1 MKGGIGSG
9 LRMNKSTRKYN
20 TSTTGHELSRQQR
33 KEKEDRENKIREQ
46 ERIMM
51 ERFNFVVNKM
61 SEDNLLKKPENI
73 SSIKRE
79 NIIWENIDCNKFN
92 NYNKDTKDLI
102 KNAYNENKDIEEK
115 YNNVKSYTGLKIG
128 HKKPMVIPEDV
139 KECLNSKLESTA
151 GGGRNRKTK
160 RNKNLCRGK
169 SVKRPN
175 KCKKVK
181 GCKVAKGKK
190 RTYCRKAHNKRR
202 VTSKKR

>member
-1 MKGGIGSG
+1 MTENLTVEEQEEEQQRLKDKENANKMMRRQANNEIYVEMK
-9 LRMNKSTRKYN
+9 RA
-20 TSTTGHELSRQQR
+20 GHEVFKNIWH
-33 KEKEDRENKIREQ
+33 KE
-46 ERIMM
+46 
-51 ERFNFVVNKM
+51 FV
-61 SEDNLLKKPENI
+61 
-73 SSIKRE
+73 KRE
-79 NIIWENIDCNKFN
+79 HIIWKNIDCEKF
-92 NYNKDTKDLI
+92 DTYFEGARKLI
-102 KNAYNENKDIEEK
+102 LKLYKEEKEIEENYK
-115 YNNVKSYTGLKIG
+115 NVKSYTGLKIG
-128 HKKPMVIPEDV
+128 HKKPMVIPDHV
-139 KECLNSKLESTA
+139 KECLNSKLPPSESTA

>member
-1 MKGGIGSG
+1 MTEN
-9 LRMNKSTRKYN
+9 LTV
-20 TSTTGHELSRQQR
+20 EEQEEEQQR
-33 KEKEDRENKIREQ
+33 LKDKENA
-46 ERIMM
+46 
-51 ERFNFVVNKM
+51 NKM
-61 SEDNLLKKPENI
+61 MRRQANNEIFREMGNAGHKVFNKNAWHKEY
-73 SSIKRE
+73 IKRE
-79 NIIWENIDCNKFN
+79 HIIWENIDCEKF
-92 NYNKDTKDLI
+92 DTYFDGAKKLI
-102 KNAYNENKDIEEK
+102 LKLYEEEK
-115 YNNVKSYTGLKIG
+115 EIEKNYNNVKSYTGLKIG
-128 HKKPMVIPEDV
+128 HKKPMVIPDDV
-139 KECLNSKLESTA
+139 KECLNSKLKSTA

>member
-1 MKGGIGSG
+1 MTKNLTVEEEEREIE
-9 LRMNKSTRKYN
+9 REIERKR
-20 TSTTGHELSRQQR
+20 L
-33 KEKEDRENKIREQ
+33 EDQEQEQ
-46 ERIMM
+46 ERERERLKAQKMMRIQANNEIYANM
-51 ERFNFVVNKM
+51 ERIEEHKVF
-61 SEDNLLKKPENI
+61 KKNAWHKEFIN
-73 SSIKRE
+73 RE
-79 NIIWENIDCNKFN
+79 HIIWENIDCEKF
-92 NYNKDTKDLI
+92 DTYFEGARKLI
-102 KNAYNENKDIEEK
+102 LKLYKEEKEIEENYK
-115 YNNVKSYTGLKIG
+115 NVKSYTGLKIG
-128 HKKPMVIPEDV
+128 HKKPMVIPDDV